1 MCYIE
6 KNIYTVCAH
15 TGVGDLV
22 ECGRQRALV
31 RQLEYSGFCASI
43 QLALRSC
50 RPYELAKLKYWFC
63 PECRE
68 HYRGYDTNTADAI
81 LNYWAYKTL
90 HGFSYS
96 VSPQAVPGEVL
107 AGLMPVT
114 DGFARPR
121 CELLA
126 LDRVW
131 PQQPFERRR
140 DWLRRLEKARSV
152 TLELAGRWNTVTAS
166 HETREPVVEH
176 VVRVHPQAASP
187 MSAYPHAHVLSS
199 ITEHS
204 EEQEPA
210 TSVTASRKT
219 GKPPYHHPETL
230 ARLCGEVPQR
240 IMPHSG
246 ETQEPTTTDPGQSGI
261 PLASPTPSQTRHE
274 MGHSAKQ
281 IPLPFDGPPSRSL
294 TAPAKEQ
301 EATGHNGL
309 TGVETTNQKPLGDG
323 CGPVSSDIGGI
334 SIPEA
339 PAPANYRVLRSTSF
353 DVSAEPTRASPTD
366 EPVPFPEADPN
377 ALDKE
382 LVDVIL
388 GGAPLKIAMV
398 INEDEPNMTSH
409 FSVSDLDPDE
419 AAELASLRTVSPPP
433 QEVASSDDTDT
444 PSVPER
450 EH

>member
-6 KNIYTVCAH
+6 KNVYT
-15 TGVGDLV
+15 
-22 ECGRQRALV
+22 
-31 RQLEYSGFCASI
+31 
-43 QLALRSC
+43 LALRSC
-50 RPYELAKLKYWFC
+50 RPCELAKLKYWFC

-68 HYRGYDTNTADAI
+68 HYRGYDTNSVDAI

-114 DGFARPR
+114 DGFARPSR
-121 CELLA
+121 S
-126 LDRVW
+126 
-131 PQQPFERRR
+131 R
-140 DWLRRLEKARSV
+140 DGGTGFGRLEKARSV
-152 TLELAGRWNTVTAS
+152 TLDLAGRWSTVTAS

-176 VVRVHPQAASP
+176 VVRVQPQAASP

-199 ITEHS
+199 ITEHG

-210 TSVTASRKT
+210 TRVTASRKT

-240 IMPHSG
+240 IMPQSG
-246 ETQEPTTTDPGQSGI
+246 ETQEPTTTTTDPGQSGI
-261 PLASPTPSQTRHE
+261 PPASPTPSQTGHE

-294 TAPAKEQ
+294 TAPAKQQ
-301 EATGHNGL
+301 EATGHNNGP
-309 TGVETTNQKPLGDG
+309 TGVETTNQKPRGDG
-323 CGPVSSDIGGI
+323 CGPVSSDIDGI

-353 DVSAEPTRASPTD
+353 DVSAEPTRDSPTD
-366 EPVPFPEADPN
+366 EPVPFPQPDPN

-382 LVDVIL
+382 LVGVIL
-388 GGAPLKIAMV
+388 DGAPLKIVLV
-398 INEDEPNMTSH
+398 INEDEPSMTSH
-409 FSVSDLDPDE
+409 FSISDLDPDE
-419 AAELASLRTVSPPP
+419 AAELAGLRSVSPPP
-433 QEVASSDDTDT
+433 
-444 PSVPER
+444 
-450 EH
+450 